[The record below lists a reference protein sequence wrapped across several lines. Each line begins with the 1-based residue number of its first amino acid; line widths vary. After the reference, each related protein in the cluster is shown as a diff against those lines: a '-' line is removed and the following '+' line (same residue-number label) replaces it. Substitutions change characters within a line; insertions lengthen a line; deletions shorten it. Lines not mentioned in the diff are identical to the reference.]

1 MNNVI
6 TNSYKTQVFNS
17 KIIIDNVDSKLEQAT
32 WYLLTKCLK
41 HQTNKLD
48 SLEDVYYQLEEY
60 YAASTSISLAKRD
73 NKLELHLCAT
83 MVGGIDEAIQNADKV
98 LSLLIEQVYDSKLVT
113 SEIFEKEKEK
123 INLSYKN
130 WQNNKQAVAIQNGLY
145 KIEDS
150 IRTSK
155 INDPEFINQITLD
168 MVNEKKKSLQA
179 MKIQDVYFVG
189 NKMPN
194 IAHNNLI
201 FSPNYSMFEPKQ
213 INQKFKSGEYVVNT
227 QNSQSYLIVF
237 WSIGEIL
244 SAKESIV
251 LQIVNSIFGSSPNS
265 KLFMNIREK
274 HSLSYH
280 TSSAYI
286 DGINVIMGFA
296 GIQADK
302 FDLAKTVMLEQMN
315 QLSKSVISVEEI
327 KSAKQRYSEI
337 FKSATDS
344 ADQLILVNS
353 ILKSLGF
360 ETKQEAIEYID
371 SIGIIDIEKMI
382 KKINQQPLIYFE
394 KGEIDE

>member
-1 MNNVI
+1 
-6 TNSYKTQVFNS
+6 
-17 KIIIDNVDSKLEQAT
+17 
-32 WYLLTKCLK
+32 
-41 HQTNKLD
+41 
-48 SLEDVYYQLEEY
+48 
-60 YAASTSISLAKRD
+60 
-73 NKLELHLCAT
+73 
-83 MVGGIDEAIQNADKV
+83 
-98 LSLLIEQVYDSKLVT
+98 
-113 SEIFEKEKEK
+113 
-123 INLSYKN
+123 
-130 WQNNKQAVAIQNGLY
+130 
-145 KIEDS
+145 
-150 IRTSK
+150 
-155 INDPEFINQITLD
+155 
-168 MVNEKKKSLQA
+168 
-179 MKIQDVYFVG
+179 
-189 NKMPN
+189 
-194 IAHNNLI
+194 
-201 FSPNYSMFEPKQ
+201 MFEPKQ